1 MNARVALTLVLAL
14 GGAFLYALSN
24 VLEQGEA
31 EQIEDEHSLRPSL
44 LVRLARRKR
53 WLLGFAADAGGYVV
67 SAAALAFGAI
77 AFVQPL
83 MAMGLLLSLLL
94 GRAINHRPVRRGDWR
109 AAVVLCCGL
118 ALFLYEV
125 KPTGGLSVVTLDRW
139 MIAGPTI
146 VAAVA
151 LCIISARGVHG
162 PPRAAL
168 LGTAAGIAFATSV
181 LFTKAFVHFLGDG
194 VFGWVPHWQ
203 TYAMVV
209 AIVGGFLLIQ
219 SAFQA
224 GSLAAAVGAVEA
236 TEPIASVAFGL
247 GLLHERV
254 FAASP
259 AELLLV
265 TISAGAVL
273 WAIVALARAGDRAV
287 EGVPLPPPAAFGGH

>member
-31 EQIEDEHSLRPSL
+31 EQIEDEYSLRPTL
-44 LVRLARRKR
+44 IVRLAQRKR
-53 WLLGFAADAGGYVV
+53 WLLGFAADAGGYVF

-94 GRAINHRPVRRGDWR
+94 GRAINHRVVHRRDWR
-109 AAVVLCCGL
+109 AALILCAGL

-125 KPTGGLSVVTLDRW
+125 SPTGGRAVVSLARW
-139 MIAGPTI
+139 TVAGPMI

-151 LCIISARGVHG
+151 VCIAASRGVHG

-168 LGTAAGIAFATSV
+168 LGTAAGISFATSV
-181 LFTKAFVHFLGDG
+181 LFTKAFVHFLGNG
-194 VFGWVPHWQ
+194 IFAWAPHWQ

-209 AIVGGFLLIQ
+209 AVVGGFLLVQ

-247 GLLHERV
+247 GLLHERI
-254 FAASP
+254 FASSP
-259 AELLLV
+259 AEMLLV
-265 TISAGAVL
+265 MVSAAAVL
-273 WAIVALARAGDRAV
+273 WAILALARAGDHAA
-287 EGVPLPPPAAFGGH
+287 EGLPIPPPNLTG